1 MIYEPLRKALLVATK
16 LRTDDFRQWITNELH
31 GYGDSKVPAYRTA
44 QADLRAKNPYHGL
57 IPFVIQINASLH
69 FILNVELRESIG
81 NYVHLLD
88 SSHGM
93 LVVQLSQAELSL
105 LMSGQR
111 FPLEPVRIIGR
122 NKLASVIDTVRTT
135 VLEWALKLEAEGIVG
150 QGMTFSE
157 EEKRKAAIS
166 TEIHITNF
174 QGVLGDVADS
184 IVTQNL
190 QMTVR
195 QGDFA
200 SLRTYLET
208 QGVETSDIDELERAV
223 KSDPP
228 PTTRGKFGSSVSDW
242 IGEMVTKAASGAS
255 QLAIGTVGSLL
266 AQAIWVYYGL

>member
-1 MIYEPLRKALLVATK
+1 M
-16 LRTDDFRQWITNELH
+16 
-31 GYGDSKVPAYRTA
+31 
-44 QADLRAKNPYHGL
+44 
-57 IPFVIQINASLH
+57 
-69 FILNVELRESIG
+69 
-81 NYVHLLD
+81 
-88 SSHGM
+88 
-93 LVVQLSQAELSL
+93 
-105 LMSGQR
+105 
-111 FPLEPVRIIGR
+111 
-122 NKLASVIDTVRTT
+122 
-135 VLEWALKLEAEGIVG
+135 G

>member
-1 MIYEPLRKALLVATK
+1 M
-16 LRTDDFRQWITNELH
+16 
-31 GYGDSKVPAYRTA
+31 
-44 QADLRAKNPYHGL
+44 
-57 IPFVIQINASLH
+57 
-69 FILNVELRESIG
+69 
-81 NYVHLLD
+81 
-88 SSHGM
+88 
-93 LVVQLSQAELSL
+93 VQFSQTELSL

-122 NKLASVIDTVRTT
+122 NKLASIIDTVRTT
-135 VLEWALKLEAEGIVG
+135 ILEWALKLEAEGIMG

-157 EEKRKAAIS
+157 EEKRKAAVS

-195 QGDFA
+195 RGDFA

-208 QGVETSDIDELERAV
+208 QGVDTSDVDELERAV

-228 PTTRGKFGSSVSDW
+228 PTTRGKFGSSVSEW
-242 IGEMVTKAASGAS
+242 IGEMVTKAARGAS
-255 QLAIGTVGSLL
+255 QLAIGTAGSLL